1 MRKDASA
8 PQEPV
13 PDLAT
18 LLHARGER
26 LTPQRM
32 FVLEVLQESSG
43 HHTAEAIFERTKL
56 KYPYI
61 NLATVY
67 RTLTWLRDQGLISE
81 TDLGGGH
88 TEYEALG
95 AHRHHHL
102 VCLACGGRIEF
113 ADELVAPLAAALD
126 ERYGFEAR
134 LDHLA
139 VFGLCRGCRGE
150 EIGDRG

>member
-1 MRKDASA
+1 MMRKDTKDIATPQASV
-8 PQEPV
+8 E
-13 PDLAT
+13 DLAA

-32 FVLEVLQESSG
+32 FVLEVLQEGSG
-43 HHTAEAIFERTKL
+43 HQSAEAIYERTKL

-88 TEYEALG
+88 TEYEALA

-113 ADELVAPLAAALD
+113 ADELVAPLAAALR
-126 ERYGFEAR
+126 EHYGFEPR

-139 VFGLCRGCRGE
+139 IFGLCRGCRAQT
-150 EIGDRG
+150 